1 MTHPPLFSP
10 QQLTALDPQRIPQHI
25 AIIPDGNRRWAKM
38 HELDTGLGHKQG
50 GDNLLNI
57 VKAAAEMGVK
67 TLTFYTFS
75 TENWLRPK
83 DEVDCIMALLESYL
97 VDQCSAMV
105 HNGIRLETV
114 GSLEALPQNVQ
125 QELANAKNATAQGK
139 KIDLVLAVNYGAR
152 DDIVRAVKKL
162 AADCS
167 KKNLKAEDISETLLG
182 SYLDTHRWPDPDLLI
197 RTSGENR
204 ISNFLLWEMSYT
216 ELYFT
221 ETLWPDFSPTCL
233 YHAVLNYQKR
243 IRRLGE

>member
-1 MTHPPLFSP
+1 MTETPLLSQ
-10 QQLTALDPQRIPQHI
+10 QQLIALDLQRIPQHI

-38 HELDTGLGHKQG
+38 HDLDNGLGHKQG

-83 DEVDCIMALLESYL
+83 DEVDCLMALLESYL
-97 VDQCSAMV
+97 MDQCSAMV
-105 HNGIRLETV
+105 QNGIRLETV
-114 GSLEALPQNVQ
+114 GSLEALPKSVQ
-125 QELANAKNATAQGK
+125 QELANAKNATAHGK

-162 AADCS
+162 AADWS
-167 KKNLKAEDISETLLG
+167 KKSIKSEDISETLIS

-204 ISNFLLWEMSYT
+204 ISNFLLWELSYT